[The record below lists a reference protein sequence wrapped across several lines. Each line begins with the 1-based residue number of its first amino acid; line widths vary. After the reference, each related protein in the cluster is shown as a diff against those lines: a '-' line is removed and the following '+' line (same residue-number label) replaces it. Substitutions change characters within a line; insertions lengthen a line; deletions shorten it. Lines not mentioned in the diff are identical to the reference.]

1 MFGGCNFYFSRTL
14 QENDE
19 SIIRSSVLKT
29 FEFIKNYNVMLGF
42 SIYQYLLKSYS
53 RPNGL
58 PHLAYHTENNLIKCN
73 PNCPRS
79 NSERFCSFCVVVAL
93 KPKCLKSFANALGE
107 CRNKTTTQLAP
118 QKINNEIVG

>member
-42 SIYQYLLKSYS
+42 SI
-53 RPNGL
+53 
-58 PHLAYHTENNLIKCN
+58 
-73 PNCPRS
+73 
-79 NSERFCSFCVVVAL
+79 
-93 KPKCLKSFANALGE
+93 
-107 CRNKTTTQLAP
+107 
-118 QKINNEIVG
+118 